1 MSLDVDDELIQV
13 PLNDVEKNGRDASGI
28 DNFRKNAQL
37 IFYCEAY
44 MDGDARARMLM
55 PQVMELNESKNEK
68 PFFPSGAIFS
78 LRCYSCVT
86 PDFGLSSTGS

>member
-1 MSLDVDDELIQV
+1 MMWKKMFATQVGSTISVKMRSLF
-13 PLNDVEKNGRDASGI
+13 S
-28 DNFRKNAQL
+28 
-37 IFYCEAY
+37 YCEAY